1 MILIISE
8 EKDASTNGVINWINH
23 LGCEWI
29 RINSDTDI
37 QFIDLSM
44 NDSGDIQFRLK
55 KNGSEWISFSN
66 ITSVWYRRGGIYPS
80 NFSSGNVT
88 SDISKNPNKKAVV
101 SQLKRESH
109 RILEF
114 IYTLLTDKP
123 SIGSFQTGDVNKLIS
138 LYTARKIGLKIPS
151 TKIVTNRSELLDFKE
166 YHQDVITKS
175 ISESLYIKV
184 ENEFYCNY
192 TETVSNGFIGT
203 LADEFFPSLV
213 QERLI
218 KAYELRIFYLHG
230 NCYSMAIFSQ
240 ADQQTSVDFRKY
252 NDRKPNRTLPFSLP
266 QNIEEKIRSFMNAM
280 NLNSGSIDMIV
291 TTNKDYIFLEVNPVG
306 QFGMVSGPCN
316 YGLEKEI
323 ATCLIRMSLN
333 SKVNTC
339 QNGKR

>member
-29 RINSDTDI
+29 RINADTDI

-44 NDSGDIQFRLK
+44 NDSGNIKFRLK
-55 KNGSEWISFSN
+55 KNNSKWVNFAD
-66 ITSVWYRRGGIYPS
+66 ITSVWYRRGGINPL
-80 NFSSGNVT
+80 NFSSGFVIND
-88 SDISKNPNKKAVV
+88 SSKNSNKKIVI
-101 SQLKRESH
+101 SQLRRESN

-114 IYTLLTDKP
+114 IYTLLSDKP

-138 LYTARKIGLKIPS
+138 LYTARKAGLKIPS
-151 TKIVTNRSELLDFKE
+151 TTIITNRSGLSDFKE
-166 YHQDVITKS
+166 RHRGIITKS
-175 ISESLYIKV
+175 ISESLYIKI

-192 TETVSNGFIGT
+192 TETVSDEFIGT
-203 LADEFFPSLV
+203 LNYEFFPSLV
-213 QERLI
+213 QEQLS

-252 NDRKPNRTLPFSLP
+252 NDKKPNRTLPFSLP

-291 TTNKDYIFLEVNPVG
+291 TTKKDYIFLEVNPVG

-316 YGLEKEI
+316 YSLEKEI

-333 SKVNTC
+333 SKANTC
-339 QNGKR
+339 QNGE